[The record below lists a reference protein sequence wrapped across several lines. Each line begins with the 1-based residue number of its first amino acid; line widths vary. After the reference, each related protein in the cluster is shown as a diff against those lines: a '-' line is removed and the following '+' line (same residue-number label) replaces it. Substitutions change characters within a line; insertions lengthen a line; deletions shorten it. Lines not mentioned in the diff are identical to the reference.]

1 MSEQD
6 FRVAAILVRW
16 GIRAF
21 DAGFY
26 ATAREAWLAAAE
38 VFRKLGVFEKAQKR
52 LLAAADAAEAI
63 HQDIV
68 QELLEAA

>member
-16 GIRAF
+16 GIKAF

-26 ATAREAWLAAAE
+26 AAAREAWLAAVE
-38 VFRKLGVFEKAQKR
+38 VFRKLDVFKKAQER

-63 HQDIV
+63 YQEEV
-68 QELLEAA
+68 RELLEAA